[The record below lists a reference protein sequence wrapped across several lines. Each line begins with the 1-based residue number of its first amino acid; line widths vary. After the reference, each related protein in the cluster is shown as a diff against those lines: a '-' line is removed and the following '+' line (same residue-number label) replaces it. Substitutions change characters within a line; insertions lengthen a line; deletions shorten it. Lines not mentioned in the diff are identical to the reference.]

1 MTMDTQQ
8 WHQRY
13 QPWKRTTE
21 ILFWVVLFGTNAL
34 FNSITEVMDA
44 RNQGLPFA
52 DWEIVVWESTSALSH
67 LLLIPALVWFTRI
80 WPPSGDDWRKTLALY
95 LGASLVYSVLHVVLM
110 VAQRHGAYAAMGGAY
125 DFGFWPRELVY
136 EYIKDSRTFLS
147 NLLLIEFY
155 RLLLRRLQ
163 GEAKVVRE
171 EKEEP
176 SDTTPDRFLV
186 KMLGREFLI
195 ATDRI
200 EWAKAAGNYV
210 NLHVGER
217 DYPLRNTL
225 SGLARQLPSDR
236 FLQVH
241 RSWIVNIENI
251 REIEPLESGDARIHM
266 HDGTVIPCSRRYRQA
281 LKDELN
287 GSMPQPEK
295 DAQLAP

>member
-1 MTMDTQQ
+1 MDTQH

-52 DWEIVVWESTSALSH
+52 DWEFAVWETSSAVSH
-67 LLLIPALVWFTRI
+67 LLLVPVLVWFSRK

-110 VAQRHGAYAAMGGAY
+110 VNQRHVAYAVMGGTY
-125 DFGFWPRELVY
+125 DFGFWPRELLY
-136 EYIKDSRTFLS
+136 EYLKDSRTFLT

-171 EKEEP
+171 EVEEQKP
-176 SDTTPDRFLV
+176 SDTAPDRFLV

-251 REIEPLESGDARIHM
+251 REIEPLDTGDARVHM
-266 HDGTVIPCSRRYRQA
+266 QDGTVIPCSRRYRQA
-281 LKDELN
+281 LKGELN
-287 GSMPQPEK
+287 GSLLQPENN
-295 DAQLAP
+295 AQ